1 MGKLL
6 VGIDYSPASLMAL
19 QATLALRR
27 ALRQPLA
34 VYHAYQ
40 LPTGLPFL
48 SPHVIEK
55 MEQEAE
61 ANASKQLKDFL
72 RAHVPPAELRGLR
85 IYTQRDFPTEGLKR
99 FLETEKYS
107 LLALGAQSNPDEEN
121 GALGF
126 HSRHFIHASPVPTL
140 ICFPEHTVRWQRLL
154 VAYDPTYDTPRGVS
168 FLRQLSKKVFAEV
181 VGLPILR
188 PNVQI
193 NRMHSRLQR
202 LLRPLRYTRLVWEG
216 SRLVELLLHAAH
228 SYGAD
233 VIALH
238 TAPNPIVEG
247 LRALPF
253 NSLVG
258 KPAWLFLPPAPLPP
272 DPEEST

>member
-6 VGIDYSPASLMAL
+6 VGIDYSPASL
-19 QATLALRR
+19 TALRAVLNLR
-27 ALRQPLA
+27 RSLRQTLA

-55 MEQEAE
+55 MEQEAG
-61 ANASKQLKDFL
+61 ATAHKQLKNFL
-72 RAHVPPAELRGLR
+72 RAHVPSVELRGLR

-99 FLETEKYS
+99 FLETEKYT
-107 LLALGAQSNPDEEN
+107 LLALGAQGSPGEQE

-126 HSRHFIHASPVPTL
+126 HSRHFIFASSIPIL
-140 ICFPEHTVRWQRLL
+140 IGFPEYEVRWQRLL
-154 VAYDPTYDTPRGVS
+154 VAYDPTYSSPKGIA
-168 FLRQLSKKVFAEV
+168 FLRQLSKKVSAEV

-188 PNVQI
+188 PSPQI
-193 NRMHSRLQR
+193 DRIHARLQR
-202 LLRPLRYTRLVWEG
+202 LLRPPQYTRLVWEG

-238 TAPNPIVEG
+238 TAPSPIVEG
-247 LRALPF
+247 LRVLPF

-258 KPAWLFLPPAPLPP
+258 KPAWLFLPPAPSPS
-272 DPEEST
+272 DPAEA

>member
-6 VGIDYSPASLMAL
+6 VGIDYSPASVTAL
-19 QATLALRR
+19 QAVLNLRR
-27 ALRQPLA
+27 ALRQTLA

-61 ANASKQLKDFL
+61 ADASKKLKDFL
-72 RAHVPPAELRGLR
+72 RAHVPAAELRGVRL
-85 IYTQRDFPTEGLKR
+85 YAQRDFLSEGLKR
-99 FLETEKYS
+99 LLTTNSYT
-107 LLALGAQSNPDEEN
+107 LLALGAQSTIDEGE

-126 HSRHFIHASPVPTL
+126 HSRHFIYNSPIPTL
-140 ICFPEHTVRWQRLL
+140 ICFPDYLVRWERLL
-154 VAYDPTYDTPRGVS
+154 VAYDPTHSSPQGMA
-168 FLRQLSKKVFAEV
+168 FLRQVAKKTGSEI

-188 PNVQI
+188 PSSQI
-193 NRMHSRLQR
+193 DRLHRKLQR
-202 LLRPLRYTRLVWEG
+202 TLHPKKYTRLVWEG

-238 TAPNPIVEG
+238 TAPSPIVEG
-247 LRALPF
+247 LQVLPF
-253 NSLVG
+253 NSFVG
-258 KPAWLFLPPAPLPP
+258 KPAWLFLPPAPSPSTP
-272 DPEEST
+272 TEE